1 MPQISYFAF
10 TSKKRCAV
18 KTAERSHVCRGSFSV
33 VAFPIFWLRQTSI
46 HFYCYISP
54 SHFLCLDHSKISSPT
69 VSYKGTKVRKSAES
83 LVYPSF
89 ASIFLPSL
97 FFPNTRPSFQR
108 STTPPDT
115 RNKTPTL
122 NRFHFFLS

>member
-54 SHFLCLDHSKISSPT
+54 SHFFTFGKRVRVLSYTQVLSRSIQTAVPPIEKISSGEISVI
-69 VSYKGTKVRKSAES
+69 VSKKYLGVEFE
-83 LVYPSF
+83 LIPVSF
-89 ASIFLPSL
+89 IISP
-97 FFPNTRPSFQR
+97 Q
-108 STTPPDT
+108 
-115 RNKTPTL
+115 KTMTDP
-122 NRFHFFLS
+122 